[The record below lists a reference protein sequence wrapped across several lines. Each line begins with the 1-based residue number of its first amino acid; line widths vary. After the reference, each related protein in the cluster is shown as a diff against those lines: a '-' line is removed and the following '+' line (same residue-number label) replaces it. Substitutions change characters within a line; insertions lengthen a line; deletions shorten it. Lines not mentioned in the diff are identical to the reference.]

1 MSARLQGKVAVITG
15 AGSGLGRASALRFAR
30 EGARV
35 VCADIDLAAATGVAG
50 EIVAAGG
57 EATGVEVDVTREDDA
72 ERMADAALR
81 AFGCIDVLFAN
92 AGIAGVGSVATTT
105 RATWDRVIGV
115 NLTGVWLCNKAV
127 LPAMQARGGG
137 SIINQA
143 SIGGM
148 VGFSGITPYAAAK
161 AGVIGLT
168 RQAAVEYAAARIRF
182 NAICPGTVVTPLV
195 VRTYEERGG
204 IAIGS
209 GQTFDEAMQLNAAR
223 YPMGRLGTPDDVA
236 GMAVFLASDEAAW
249 ITGATFVVDGGY
261 TAA

>member
-1 MSARLQGKVAVITG
+1 MAARLQDKVAIVTG
-15 AGSGLGRASALRFAR
+15 AGSGLGRASAQRFAR

-35 VCADIDLAAATGVAG
+35 VCADIDAAAA
-50 EIVAAGG
+50 VAAAAAIIADGG
-57 EATGVEVDVTREDDA
+57 EAIGVGVDVTREEDA

-81 AFGCIDVLFAN
+81 SFGAIDVLFAN
-92 AGIAGVGSVATTT
+92 AGIAGVGSVTSTT
-105 RATWDRVIGV
+105 RDTWDRVIGV

-127 LPAMQARGGG
+127 VPAMQARGGG

-143 SIGGM
+143 SIGGL
-148 VGFSGITPYAAAK
+148 VGFSGILPYAAAK

-168 RQAAVEYAAARIRF
+168 RQAAIEYAAAKIRF

-209 GQTFDEAMQLNAAR
+209 GQTFDEAMKANAAR

-249 ITGATFVVDGGY
+249 ITGAAFVVDGGY

>member
-1 MSARLQGKVAVITG
+1 MSGRLHGKVAIVTG

-35 VCADIDLAAATGVAG
+35 VCADADAGAAASAAA
-50 EIVAAGG
+50 EIASAAGM
-57 EATGVEVDVTREDDA
+57 AIGVQVDVTRDDDVQ
-72 ERMADAALR
+72 RMADEAVR
-81 AFGCIDVLFAN
+81 AFGGIDVLFAN
-92 AGIAGVGSVATTT
+92 AGIAGVGSVASTT
-105 RATWDRVIGV
+105 RDTWDRVIAV
-115 NLTGVWLCNKAV
+115 NLTGVWLCSKAV

-137 SIINQA
+137 SVINQA

-168 RQAAVEYAAARIRF
+168 RQAAVEYAPIGIRF

-209 GQTFDEAMQLNAAR
+209 GQTFDEAMRANAAR

-249 ITGATFVVDGGY
+249 ITGGTFVVDGGY

>member
-1 MSARLQGKVAVITG
+1 MSARLDGKVAIITG

-35 VCADIDLAAATGVAG
+35 ACADTDATAAADVAA

-57 EATGVEVDVTREDDA
+57 VAIGVPVDVTRDDDVQ
-72 ERMADAALR
+72 RMADETVR
-81 AFGCIDVLFAN
+81 AFGGIDVLFAN

-105 RATWDRVIGV
+105 HETWDRVIAV

-137 SIINQA
+137 SIVNQA
-143 SIGGM
+143 SIGGL

-168 RQAAVEYAAARIRF
+168 RQAAIEYAAAGIRF
-182 NAICPGTVVTPLV
+182 NAICPGTIVTPLV

-209 GQTFDEAMQLNAAR
+209 GQTFDEAMRANAAR

-249 ITGATFVVDGGY
+249 ITGGTFVVDGGY